1 MQTNLIAK
9 NNINFTGNKL
19 VNEIIKS
26 PATKEMADKIITT
39 AAVAIPATTILA
51 IQNGEINKTEEISP
65 IALKQ
70 LKEELRQKM
79 TDRGFSQNNIEYI
92 LSYTNKYSYKV
103 AIAMVN
109 DQYAHTSKMKWA
121 IGYTTKENSDL
132 MENAFNKKNYE
143 AIYAIKEGKITQ
155 KDQIIDL
162 SSEVIE
168 NNKIYIFPK
177 NTSIIINKE
186 EFEKERKEVLS
197 QLKDIGYDIEGYGYA
212 INEESIEV
220 AKALLTDEE
229 KSKDI
234 NYITWVLPYTNSENA
249 TLMLI
254 AILNKDYD
262 AVYDIQN
269 GKIRD
274 IETLEQRRK
283 NRKTQNYSNYNG
295 STSKEESQ
303 NYKIKDVDVQYY
315 AKLFNISEEQVLN
328 MDKKTYRRLA
338 LRFHPDRNGNS
349 SESENIF
356 KILNSFYNSSLNN

>member
-1 MQTNLIAK
+1 MKTNFIAK
-9 NNINFTGNKL
+9 NNINFTSNKL
-19 VNEIIKS
+19 INEIIKTS
-26 PATKEMADKIITT
+26 GTKITDKVIATT
-39 AAVAIPATTILA
+39 AVVIPATTILA
-51 IQNGEINKTEEISP
+51 IQNGEINKTGELSP
-65 IALKQ
+65 VALKQ

-79 TDRGFSQNNIEYI
+79 IDRGFSQNNIEYI
-92 LSYTNKYSYKV
+92 LSFTNKDNYKV
-103 AIAMVN
+103 AVAMVN
-109 DQYAHTSKMKWA
+109 DQYAHTSKMMWA
-121 IGYTTKENSDL
+121 IGYTTKENADL
-132 MENAFNKKNYE
+132 MEDAFNKKNYE

-168 NNKIYIFPK
+168 NNKKYILSQK
-177 NTSIIINKE
+177 TNIMINKE
-186 EFEKERKEVLS
+186 EFEKERNDVLS
-197 QLKDIGYDIEGYGYA
+197 QLQNIGYDVKGYGYA

-283 NRKTQNYSNYNG
+283 NRKTQNYNN
-295 STSKEESQ
+295 STSKEKTR
-303 NYKIKDVDVQYY
+303 NHKIKDVDVQYY
-315 AKLFNISEEQVLN
+315 AKLFNITEDQVLN

-349 SESENIF
+349 LESENIF